1 MIEPVVAFLVEGREQ
16 PAIEVRVNFGVL
28 TGREVTPPEIDDL
41 ANALRPVARGLE
53 IVSEQRHG
61 FGDVQEAAV
70 HQVVL
75 EIASAE
81 NADAV
86 VAIAERWAR
95 ACYDARHV
103 EL

>member
-1 MIEPVVAFLVEGREQ
+1 MTEPAVAFLVEKPER
-16 PAIEVRVNFGVL
+16 PAVEVRINFGVL

-41 ANALRPVARGLE
+41 ANALRAVAQGLE
-53 IVSEQRHG
+53 IVSEERHG
-61 FGDVQEAAV
+61 FGNAQETAV

-75 EIASAE
+75 EIAE
-81 NADAV
+81 TEDPDGV

-103 EL
+103 EI

>member
-1 MIEPVVAFLVEGREQ
+1 MTEPAVAFLVEGQER
-16 PAIEVRVNFGVL
+16 PALEVRVNFGLL

-41 ANALRPVARGLE
+41 ARALLAVAHGFE

-61 FGDVQEAAV
+61 FGDGQEVAI

-95 ACYDARHV
+95 ACYDARHI